1 LFVAGGCLRQVFGA
15 EPDASTGAF
24 TMRNSTAPRLA
35 VHAAAA
41 ALLLSLS
48 ACVTAPDTAAPAG
61 APGAGPARP
70 ETIGGPPPAPAERRA
85 PIPWADSLAY
95 MAEGPFPVELASVP
109 VGGFDANNKRD
120 RGWGQQGKPRRIP
133 GPLPAAEIE
142 RLREAA
148 QRLAANPGILG
159 QVAPGAPTAGIGF
172 DSIDYTQC
180 CGGGGN
186 VPPDPEVAVG
196 PNHIIAVVNVAMAI
210 YDKSGTLLVGPTT
223 LSSFFSGIG
232 GGCGAVF
239 DPNVLYDEK
248 MDRFIV
254 GVDGNGT
261 DYCVAA
267 SQTSDPTAGWNRYR
281 FATNIGGAFFDY
293 PHAGVGVDAIFMGS
307 NQFGGTPGFEGRV
320 FAMDKA
326 AMYAGASMATR
337 TFSTG
342 GFSTPQPM
350 NLHGISNGT
359 FPTSGPHYIMTESFD
374 GANHNVWRWT
384 DPFGA
389 NQFVKTGD
397 LNLNA
402 ATGVTAGFP
411 VDVPQ
416 SGGQQV
422 QANDWRGLDTE
433 YRNGK
438 IWMTNTI
445 ACNPGSGTVNCIRW
459 ARIDPAT
466 PAIEDAGVYAT
477 NGEYR
482 FFPDL
487 AVNECGDMAV
497 GYTKSSASMFPSIF
511 VSGREAG
518 DPAGTLQT
526 EVLAKAGTIAYTAF
540 DTAPRRWGD
549 YTGMTIDPDG
559 KTFWYL
565 GEYSKDTGTTQGRWG
580 TYVASFSFPNC
591 GGATAFTVGAP
602 VPGLAGFRVVNEWAV
617 SGATPNSPLTVI
629 SGRPGGTGT
638 VTVAGCPSPIPVA
651 VARPGV
657 RATGTADAN
666 GAATLAGRLWPWF
679 AGREL
684 SFQAIDGTA
693 CVASPPV
700 TVTIN

>member
-1 LFVAGGCLRQVFGA
+1 M
-15 EPDASTGAF
+15 ASTWTGSFGHAEDTLPPIGVDRAAAWRF
-24 TMRNSTAPRLA
+24 TGVAPMWITRASTLA
-35 VHAAAA
+35 LTAA
-41 ALLLSLS
+41 ALFSLS
-48 ACVTAPDTAAPAG
+48 ACVTAPPGGTAT
-61 APGAGPARP
+61 APGAGQARP
-70 ETIGGPPPAPAERRA
+70 ETLGGPPPAPAAVRE

-95 MAEGPFPVELASVP
+95 MAEGPFPVELSAVP
-109 VGGFDANNKRD
+109 TGEFDKNNKRD

-133 GPLPAAEIE
+133 GPLAAEE
-142 RLREAA
+142 VEKLRAA
-148 QRLAANPGILG
+148 ALQIAADARIQGR
-159 QVAPGAPTAGIGF
+159 VSPGAPTPGVGF

-196 PNHIIAVVNVAMAI
+196 PNHIIAVVN
-210 YDKSGTLLVGPTT
+210 LLVGPTT
-223 LSSFFSGIG
+223 LSSFFAGVG
-232 GGCGAVF
+232 GGCGSVF

-254 GVDGNGT
+254 AVDGNGT

-267 SQTSDPTAGWNRYR
+267 SQTGNPTGGWNRYR

-307 NQFGGTPGFEGRV
+307 NQFGGAPGFEGRV

-326 AMYAGASMATR
+326 AMYAGTPMATR

-342 GFSTPQPM
+342 GTNSTPQPM

-359 FPTSGPHYIMTESFD
+359 FPNSGPHYIMTEVFD
-374 GANHNVWRWT
+374 GANHSVWRWT

-397 LNLNA
+397 LNLNT
-402 ATGVTAGFP
+402 ATGVVAAFP

-416 SGGQQV
+416 SGGQPV

-445 ACNPGSGTVNCIRW
+445 GCNPGGGTVNCIRW
-459 ARIDPAT
+459 ARIDPT
-466 PAIEDAGVYAT
+466 VPAIEEAGVYGTSGA
-477 NGEYR
+477 YR
-482 FFPDL
+482 FFPNL

-497 GYTKSSASMFPSIF
+497 GYTKSSTSMFPSIF
-511 VSGREAG
+511 VNGRLSTDA
-518 DPAGTLQT
+518 PGTLQT
-526 EVLAKAGTIAYTAF
+526 EVQAKAGTIAYTAF
-540 DTAPRRWGD
+540 DTPPRRWGD
-549 YTGMTIDPDG
+549 YTGMTVDPDG

-565 GEYSKDTGTTQGRWG
+565 GEYSKDTGTSQGRWG
-580 TYVASFSFPNC
+580 TYISSFSFPSC
-591 GGATAFTVGAP
+591 GGAPVFTLGAP
-602 VPGLAGFRVVNEWAV
+602 VPGTAGVDNSFAV
-617 SGATPNSPLTVI
+617 SNATPGSALTVI
-629 SGRPGGTGT
+629 SGLRSGAGT

-651 VARPGV
+651 VRRASV
-657 RATGTADAN
+657 RATGNADAA
-666 GAATLAGRLWPWF
+666 GSATLQDRLPRWWSGR
-679 AGREL
+679 
-684 SFQAIDGTA
+684 SVTFQAIDGSA
-693 CVASPPV
+693 CTASPPV